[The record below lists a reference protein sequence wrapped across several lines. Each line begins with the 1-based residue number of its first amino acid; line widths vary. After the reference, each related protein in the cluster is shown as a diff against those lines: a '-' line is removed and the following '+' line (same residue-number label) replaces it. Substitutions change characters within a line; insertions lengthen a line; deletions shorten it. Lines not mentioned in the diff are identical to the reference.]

1 MTPAQ
6 LATLKAYVLS
16 VPALAAMT
24 SGPGTDYGAIAAALS
39 APASPVTKAWLTQ
52 VTPDQMDD
60 APDYSTFDS
69 IVAGKR
75 DSWGFLIARNR
86 DFTRNKTRKWITDI
100 WGNATA
106 GSNSESI
113 LQAGTENANVA
124 EVAIGGN
131 SKTTGTVTALAR
143 NFIGS
148 VSINDVADMFRG

>member
-6 LATLKAYVLS
+6 LAALKAYVLS

-86 DFTRNKTRKWITDI
+86 DFTRNKTRKWVTDI

-113 LQAGTENANVA
+113 LQAGTENAKVA

-143 NFIGS
+143 DFIGS